1 MAFIANVWVQW
12 SNDGRPTNCYAIE
25 FMLGIDC
32 IARVDRGL
40 NIYKVDLK
48 STMETRGVGI
58 DDFIARN
65 LDITKVLASPNA
77 AVMNPWR
84 GDD

>member
-1 MAFIANVWVQW
+1 MAFVANVWVQW
-12 SNDGRPTNCYAIE
+12 SNDGRATNSYAVE
-25 FMLGIDC
+25 FMIGADE

-48 STMETRGVGI
+48 STMETRSVGI

-65 LDITKVLASPNA
+65 LDINLILDDANVV
-77 AVMNPWR
+77 VMNPW
-84 GDD
+84 GGE

>member
-1 MAFIANVWVQW
+1 MAFVANVWVQW
-12 SNDGRPTNCYAIE
+12 SNDGRPTNCYTVE
-25 FMLGIDC
+25 FMIGAME

-48 STMETRGVGI
+48 STMETRSVGI

-65 LDITKVLASPNA
+65 LDINLILASSNVV
-77 AVMNPWR
+77 VMNPW
-84 GDD
+84 GGE

>member
-1 MAFIANVWVQW
+1 MAFVANVWVQW
-12 SNDGRPTNCYAIE
+12 SNDGRPTNCYAVE
-25 FMLGIDC
+25 FMIGANE

-48 STMETRGVGI
+48 STMETRSVGI
-58 DDFIARN
+58 DDFIERN

-84 GDD
+84 GK